1 MPMPPLT
8 IRMQASDNLAI
19 VVNEGGLEL
28 GTVLADGLVLLD
40 RVPQGH
46 KVALVVIAAQARVLR

>member
-19 VVNEGGLEL
+19 VVNEGGLEV

-40 RVPQGH
+40 RVPQVH
-46 KVALVVIAAQARVLR
+46 KVALVVIAAQARVQR

>member
-8 IRMQASDNLAI
+8 LRMQASDNVAI
-19 VVNEGGLEL
+19 VVNDGGLEA

-46 KVALVVIAAQARVLR
+46 KVALVAIPAQAPVLR

>member
-46 KVALVVIAAQARVLR
+46 KVALVAIPAQAPVLR